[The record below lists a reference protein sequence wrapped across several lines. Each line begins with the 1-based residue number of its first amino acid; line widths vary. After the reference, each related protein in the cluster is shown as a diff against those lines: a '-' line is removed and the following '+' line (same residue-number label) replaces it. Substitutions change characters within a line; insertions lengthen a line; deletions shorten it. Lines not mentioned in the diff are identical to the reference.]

1 MTNRSG
7 GMATIIVVAVLLI
20 VYLATYFVMSRR
32 GYRESSEFGMKGF
45 YFVLPHDERALQL
58 NRVCLFLFYPLV
70 KTEMW
75 LGTGLPP
82 SSEPMQGLE

>member
-1 MTNRSG
+1 
-7 GMATIIVVAVLLI
+7 MATMIVVAFPVI

-32 GYRESSEFGMKGF
+32 GYRESREFGLKGF
-45 YFVLPHDERALQL
+45 YFVLPHHERALQL

-75 LGTGLPP
+75 LGTGMAPA
-82 SSEPMQGLE
+82 SEPLQGLE